1 MSYANKVL
9 KQSGLI
15 QSSKTETGTF
25 ACPYCHR
32 EYVHYQNLFK
42 HKKTCDSPMNPASSE
57 KKRKLDEKDEVTL
70 FNERLVK
77 DAFDALMESDCR
89 SKKKIVKE
97 FERLKPIPQGMLM
110 QRFVD
115 LDKQYHREK
124 EDFDAKTRE
133 NEKVQNVLK
142 AFEVESPTP
151 VVSSSSSSSSSG
163 GLLGFLTG
171 GGSPRDSPKVKHFLN
186 HSKLSDSLYTYCFTP
201 SGIRQCIIRKT
212 VEHAS
217 STDTH

>member
-1 MSYANKVL
+1 ML
-9 KQSGLI
+9 K
-15 QSSKTETGTF
+15 
-25 ACPYCHR
+25 
-32 EYVHYQNLFK
+32 
-42 HKKTCDSPMNPASSE
+42 
-57 KKRKLDEKDEVTL
+57 
-70 FNERLVK
+70 
-77 DAFDALMESDCR
+77 
-89 SKKKIVKE
+89 
-97 FERLKPIPQGMLM
+97 

-142 AFEVESPTP
+142 AFEVESPP
-151 VVSSSSSSSSSG
+151 PIVSSSSSSSSSG

-171 GGSPRDSPKVKHFLN
+171 GGSPRDSPKVQQFLN

-201 SGIRQCIIRKT
+201 SGCIIRKT